1 MLSSM
6 TSTKSSHSLTGKL
19 LFWVTLI
26 TAATLVAV
34 VWASTSV
41 AQKVLQRQILRDT
54 ESAAKDVAVELV
66 TAQDPIELIQDTV
79 WANKLL
85 RRLAVW
91 NGIRSIQIEVNSNGQ
106 TGRLETSPLPER
118 EVLIE
123 FSDVPLDQLMAV
135 SAEEH
140 LEVVVRQALPDGS
153 GELSIR
159 VVASTEVISVFLH
172 VIYRNAIWMGLAT
185 WLVLVLTI
193 AALIHRTMTQPL
205 RQVASAMREVA
216 SGHLG
221 EQVEEVSTAEVKPL
235 VQSFNQMSQRLW
247 DTESDRT
254 KLLDEVEA
262 LNRDLKIR
270 VEEASAALATAQA
283 DLARRDRL
291 AALGELVGT
300 IAHEVGTPLN
310 SVLAHLDLLGEDLPE
325 GADRQRLD
333 VATREIERV
342 GEVIRR
348 YLNSTK
354 APTPNLAST
363 EISELLNES
372 TTVFAAQA
380 AAAGI
385 SLTVECGSGYFPI
398 DADLLAQIIRN
409 LVSNALRA
417 VEQGESVKL
426 HGELR
431 GKILQIEVVDTGRG
445 MDLETKQRVFEPFYS
460 ARKDGSGTGLGMS
473 IVRNAVASLGGEI
486 TIESEPDV
494 GTRVAMR
501 FEAPDDALKPT
512 SLRFGELME
521 DSE

>member
-1 MLSSM
+1 
-6 TSTKSSHSLTGKL
+6 
-19 LFWVTLI
+19 
-26 TAATLVAV
+26 
-34 VWASTSV
+34 
-41 AQKVLQRQILRDT
+41 
-54 ESAAKDVAVELV
+54 
-66 TAQDPIELIQDTV
+66 
-79 WANKLL
+79 
-85 RRLAVW
+85 
-91 NGIRSIQIEVNSNGQ
+91 
-106 TGRLETSPLPER
+106 
-118 EVLIE
+118 
-123 FSDVPLDQLMAV
+123 
-135 SAEEH
+135 
-140 LEVVVRQALPDGS
+140 
-153 GELSIR
+153 
-159 VVASTEVISVFLH
+159 
-172 VIYRNAIWMGLAT
+172 
-185 WLVLVLTI
+185 
-193 AALIHRTMTQPL
+193 
-205 RQVASAMREVA
+205 MREVG
-216 SGHLG
+216 SGLLG

-460 ARKDGSGTGLGMS
+460 ARKDGKSQLRVNRMWEHGS
-473 IVRNAVASLGGEI
+473 RCAS
-486 TIESEPDV
+486 
-494 GTRVAMR
+494 RR
-501 FEAPDDALKPT
+501 PT
-512 SLRFGELME
+512 TP
-521 DSE
+521 